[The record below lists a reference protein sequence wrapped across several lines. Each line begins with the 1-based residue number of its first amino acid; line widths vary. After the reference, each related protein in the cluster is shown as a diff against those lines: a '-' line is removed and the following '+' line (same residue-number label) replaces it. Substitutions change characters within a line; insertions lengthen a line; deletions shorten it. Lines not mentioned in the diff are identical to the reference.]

1 MRRMF
6 TFALAVAATLIA
18 TAGPAAAAPPTNGGW
33 VPAPTPPFDIA
44 AGAVCDFAIH
54 GEAVVDQVVTKVVA
68 TFPDGSK
75 KVELAKGALIL
86 RITDVENGVAR
97 LEDGS
102 GSGLFRFRPDGTFTV
117 DVVGPLLIGFRDG
130 ASNVPRGLYAL
141 NGVYR
146 IVFRPNG
153 FRQLIM
159 VHGTARNVCG
169 DFA

>member
-1 MRRMF
+1 MRRF
-6 TFALAVAATLIA
+6 LTLTLAVMATLIA
-18 TAGPAAAAPPTNGGW
+18 TAGPAAAAPGAKGGW
-33 VPAPTPPFDIA
+33 IPAPTPPFDIA

-54 GEAVVDQVVTKVVA
+54 GEAVVDQVVTKVAA
-68 TFPDGSK
+68 TYPDGSK

-86 RITDVENGVAR
+86 RITDVDNGTAR

-102 GSGLFRFRPDGTFTV
+102 GSGRFTFLPDGTFTV
-117 DVVGPLLIGFRDG
+117 DVVGPLLIGFREG

-146 IVFRPNG
+146 IVFRATG

-159 VHGTARNVCG
+159 IHGTARNVCG